1 MQQRETTLTLSILFQ
16 RSLDK
21 LLKEMK
27 DSFKEIWTDELVLE
41 ATNAVIA
48 AQNVPDG
55 GPAVIPQ
62 GIASLG

>member
-1 MQQRETTLTLSILFQ
+1 M
-16 RSLDK
+16 SLDK

-27 DSFKEIWTDELVLE
+27 DSFKEIWTNELVLE

-48 AQNVPDG
+48 AQSAPDG
-55 GPAVIPQ
+55 GPVVIPQ